1 MLSILFPHM
10 YEDIEYLLPSE
21 DSDSVIAD
29 ISSVMNVGESSQGAW
44 TPNGRGHNINAVAGP
59 SRLS

>member
-1 MLSILFPHM
+1 M

-29 ISSVMNVGESSQGAW
+29 ISSVMDVGESSQGAW